1 MTDAALRKAKR
12 PATVIAGPYGHPFH
26 AAVVGLPIGAWA
38 GAVVFDIVSF
48 LVQDPAAF
56 VTGAR
61 WLYAIGVLGALV
73 AAVFGLMDYSR
84 LTRGTR
90 ARAIATTHLVL
101 NSLAIVVFAAAW
113 ILHLGSDAPTVPG
126 LVLGLVG
133 AAGLGV
139 SGFLGGEL
147 VFRHGV
153 RVADE
158 DDQEPGHASSAASST
173 R

>member
-1 MTDAALRKAKR
+1 MTETALHRAKR
-12 PATVIAGPYGHPFH
+12 PASPIAGPYGHPFH
-26 AAVVGLPIGAWA
+26 AAAVALPIGAWA
-38 GAVVFDIVSF
+38 AAVVFDV
-48 LVQDPAAF
+48 VAVVVDEPGAF

-73 AAVFGLMDYSR
+73 AAVFGLLDYTR
-84 LTRGTR
+84 LTPGTR
-90 ARAIATTHLVL
+90 ARRLATTHLLL
-101 NSLAIVVFAAAW
+101 NSGAILVFAGAW
-113 ILHLGSDAPTVPG
+113 ATHLGSDAPTVAG
-126 LVLGLVG
+126 LLLGVVG
-133 AAGLGV
+133 LAGLGV

-158 DDQEPGHASSAASST
+158 ADQAPGHAEPGG